1 MRKAIWLGVLIVW
14 FSVALPAATG
24 QNLGQVEGTVE
35 DPTGIPVAQAEVKLT
50 SQTTGTAPAFAGA
63 VGQVPTSRSQPQYVQ
78 TNIKAVTDEAGHFA
92 FTGVAPGEYVLS
104 VRVQGFEKAELQL
117 KVGSSPTPAQRV
129 RLKVATVTDEITV
142 SAQSSDPLS
151 SDQNTTA
158 VQVDHELLRSL
169 PSKDANPL
177 AVASLFVDPSANG
190 AEGTKIVVDGVEG
203 NELDVPASSV
213 KSVSVNKN
221 PYSAE
226 FGRPGKGRIEVVT
239 RGGSQRRFHSR
250 LTFTFRDASLDARN
264 AFAKVRPPMQRELSE
279 GQIDGPLAGGK
290 ATFFLGGEFLKD
302 NQSAF
307 IRAQTPSGL
316 LAENFGTSERAPRL
330 LGRIDVRL
338 TPLQI
343 LSVRYNWSRDSL
355 GNQGVGAFDLPERAW
370 NSTNETHEG
379 RISETAIPSANFSN
393 EVRFDFRSRAK
404 EAQSL
409 SDAPAILVLGAFHS
423 GGGQI
428 SLRNAE
434 NAVDFQDLVSYIHG
448 KHTFRFGA
456 IVKSRLIDFS
466 DSSNFGGT
474 FTFSDLASLASRQ
487 PFKLTVNR
495 GDPRASFT
503 QHEFAYFF
511 QDEMRFWPR
520 FGLLL
525 GLRHELQSNLH
536 YYKNLAPRVALA
548 YTTANGQTVLRA
560 GAGIFY
566 QRQPVTLE
574 EQSLLLDG
582 SHLRQIV
589 ISNPSFPLVGDPSA
603 LANLPPPSVVRIDP
617 NIRAAYAIQ
626 TSLGVERKLGR
637 QSYLSAEYT
646 MLRGLELYRMR
657 DVNAPLPAT
666 GLRPD
671 PNFLNMDQ
679 FETSGSSHSHSF
691 NLGVRTSLR
700 GRLQLVS
707 QYTLSHAIDD
717 TSGLTSLPADNFDLR
732 GERGRADFDQRHR
745 FNLAGV
751 LKLPHGF
758 GFGLVASVS
767 SGIPYNIT
775 TGFDNNHDT
784 VANDRPSLGN
794 PNAPFTSFGIDGSF
808 IGKTPGVLYDGAKAL
823 FAGSFLTVNANDVH
837 WLILP
842 GTGNI
847 GRNIGN
853 GPGFVSLDL
862 RSSKK
867 FKLWNNREKE
877 NRSPELE
884 FRIDAFN
891 ILNHV
896 NRKNFVGPLSS
907 PFFGR
912 ANAAHSARELQAS
925 AKFIF

>member
-1 MRKAIWLGVLIVW
+1 MKKAIWVLFLIAW
-14 FSVALPAATG
+14 SSAFLPGLMA
-24 QNLGQVEGTVE
+24 QQPGQVQGTVE
-35 DPTGIPVAQAEVKLT
+35 DPHRAPVAQASVKLIA
-50 SQTTGTAPAFAGA
+50 QPTGTALK
-63 VGQVPTSRSQPQYVQ
+63 T
-78 TNIKAVTDEAGHFA
+78 VTDEAGHFV
-92 FTGVAPGEYVLS
+92 FTEVAAGEYLLQVKM
-104 VRVQGFEKAELQL
+104 QGFEKAELQL
-117 KVGSSPTPAQRV
+117 KVGSSPTPAQRL
-129 RLKVATVTDEITV
+129 RLKVATVTEEITV
-142 SAQSSDPLS
+142 SARSADPTAP
-151 SDQNTTA
+151 DQNTTA
-158 VQVDHELLRSL
+158 VDLDHDLLRSL
-169 PSKDANPL
+169 PAKNDNPL
-177 AVASLFVDPSANG
+177 AVASLFVDPAANG

-203 NELDVPASSV
+203 DQLDVPLSSV
-213 KSVSVNKN
+213 KSISVNKN
-221 PYSAE
+221 PYSTE

-239 RGGSQRRFHSR
+239 RGGSIRRFHRRFS
-250 LTFTFRDASLDARN
+250 FTFRDASMDARN
-264 AFAKVRPPMQRELSE
+264 AFANVRPRRGRELFEESM
-279 GQIDGPLAGGK
+279 DGPLVRDK
-290 ATFFLGGEFLKD
+290 VTFFVGGEYLKD
-302 NQSAF
+302 NDSAF
-307 IRAQTPSGL
+307 VSAETPSGPL
-316 LAENFGTSERAPRL
+316 VESLGIPRRTPRL
-330 LGRIDVRL
+330 FGRVDFRL

-343 LSVRYNWSRDSL
+343 LSVRYNWSQDSL
-355 GNQGVGAFDLPERAW
+355 PNQGVGAFDLPERAW
-370 NSTNETHEG
+370 NQTKETHEV

-404 EAQSL
+404 EIRSL

-511 QDEMRFWPR
+511 QDEIRFWPR

-525 GLRHELQSNLH
+525 GLRHELQSNLDDH
-536 YYKNLAPRVALA
+536 HNLAPRVALA
-548 YTTANGQTVLRA
+548 YTTADGRTVLRA

-574 EQSLLLDG
+574 EQSLLLGG

-589 ISNPSFPLVGDPSA
+589 ISNPSYPLVGDPSA
-603 LANLPPPSVVRIDP
+603 LANLPPPSVVRMDP

-657 DVNAPLPAT
+657 DINAPLPAT

-671 PNFLNMDQ
+671 PNFLNIDQ

-691 NLGVRTSLR
+691 NLGFRTSLR
-700 GRLQLVS
+700 ARLQIVS

-732 GERGRADFDQRHR
+732 SERGRADFDQRHR

-758 GFGLVASVS
+758 AFGLITSVH

-808 IGKTPGVLYDGAKAL
+808 IGKTPGVLYDGARAL
-823 FAGSFLTVNANDVH
+823 FAGSFFTVNANAVH

-842 GTGNI
+842 AVGKI
-847 GRNIGN
+847 GRTIRD
-853 GPGFVSLDL
+853 GPGFVNLDL
-862 RSSKK
+862 RSSKRFNSGTTWK
-867 FKLWNNREKE
+867 KGIGH
-877 NRSPELE
+877 RSW
-884 FRIDAFN
+884 
-891 ILNHV
+891 
-896 NRKNFVGPLSS
+896 SS
-907 PFFGR
+907 GWMPSTF
-912 ANAAHSARELQAS
+912 STM
-925 AKFIF
+925 

>member
-1 MRKAIWLGVLIVW
+1 MKKAIWVLFLIAW
-14 FSVALPAATG
+14 SSAFLPALMA
-24 QNLGQVEGTVE
+24 QQPGQVQGTVE
-35 DPTGIPVAQAEVKLT
+35 DPHRAPVAQAAVKLIA
-50 SQTTGTAPAFAGA
+50 QPTGTALK
-63 VGQVPTSRSQPQYVQ
+63 T
-78 TNIKAVTDEAGHFA
+78 VTDEAGHFV
-92 FTGVAPGEYVLS
+92 FTEVAAGEYLLQAKM
-104 VRVQGFEKAELQL
+104 QGFEKAELQL
-117 KVGSSPTPAQRV
+117 KVSSSPTPAQRV
-129 RLKVATVTDEITV
+129 RLKVATVTEEITV
-142 SAQSSDPLS
+142 SARSADPTAP
-151 SDQNTTA
+151 DQNTTA
-158 VQVDHELLRSL
+158 VDLDHDLLRSL
-169 PSKDANPL
+169 PAKNDNPL
-177 AVASLFVDPSANG
+177 AVASLFVDPAANG

-203 NELDVPASSV
+203 DQLDVPLSSI
-213 KSVSVNKN
+213 KSIAVNKN
-221 PYSAE
+221 PYSTE

-239 RGGSQRRFHSR
+239 RGGSIRRFHRRFS
-250 LTFTFRDASLDARN
+250 FTFRDASMDARN
-264 AFAKVRPPMQRELSE
+264 AFANVRPPRRRESFE
-279 GQIDGPLAGGK
+279 GSIDGPLVRDK
-290 ATFFLGGEFLKD
+290 VTFFLGGEFLKD
-302 NQSAF
+302 NDSAF
-307 IRAQTPSGL
+307 VSAETPSGPL
-316 LAENFGTSERAPRL
+316 VESLGIPRRTPRL
-330 LGRIDVRL
+330 FGRMDFRI

-343 LSVRYNWSRDSL
+343 LSVRYNWSQDSL
-355 GNQGVGAFDLPERAW
+355 PNQGVGAFDLPERAW
-370 NSTNETHEG
+370 NQTKETHEV

-404 EAQSL
+404 EIRSL

-474 FTFSDLASLASRQ
+474 FTFSDLANLASRQ

-525 GLRHELQSNLH
+525 GLRHELQSNLDDH
-536 YYKNLAPRVALA
+536 HNLAPRVALA
-548 YTTANGQTVLRA
+548 YTTADGQTVLRV

-566 QRQPVTLE
+566 QRQPVTVE

-589 ISNPSFPLVGDPSA
+589 ISNPSYPLVGDPSA

-617 NIRAAYAIQ
+617 NIRGAYAIQ

-717 TSGLTSLPADNFDLR
+717 TSGLSSLPADNFDLR
-732 GERGRADFDQRHR
+732 SERGRADFDQRHR

-758 GFGLVASVS
+758 GFGLITSVG

>member
-1 MRKAIWLGVLIVW
+1 MKKAIWVLFLIAW
-14 FSVALPAATG
+14 SSAFLPALMA
-24 QNLGQVEGTVE
+24 QQPGQVQGTVE
-35 DPTGIPVAQAEVKLT
+35 DPHRAPVAQASVKLIP
-50 SQTTGTAPAFAGA
+50 QPTGTALK
-63 VGQVPTSRSQPQYVQ
+63 T
-78 TNIKAVTDEAGHFA
+78 VTDEAGHFV
-92 FTGVAPGEYVLS
+92 FTEVAAGEYLMQVKM
-104 VRVQGFEKAELQL
+104 QGFEKAELQL

-129 RLKVATVTDEITV
+129 RLKVATVTEEITV
-142 SAQSSDPLS
+142 SARSADPTAP
-151 SDQNTTA
+151 DQNTTA
-158 VQVDHELLRSL
+158 VDLDHDLLRSL
-169 PSKDANPL
+169 PAKNDNPL
-177 AVASLFVDPSANG
+177 AVASLFVDPAANG

-203 NELDVPASSV
+203 DQLDVPLSSI
-213 KSVSVNKN
+213 KSITVNKN
-221 PYSAE
+221 PYSTE

-239 RGGSQRRFHSR
+239 RGGSIRRFHRRFS
-250 LTFTFRDASLDARN
+250 FTFRDASMDARN
-264 AFAKVRPPMQRELSE
+264 AFANVRPPRRRELFE
-279 GQIDGPLAGGK
+279 GSIDGPLVRDK
-290 ATFFLGGEFLKD
+290 VTFFVGGEYLKD
-302 NQSAF
+302 NDSAF
-307 IRAQTPSGL
+307 VSAETPSGL
-316 LAENFGTSERAPRL
+316 LAESLGIPRRTPRL
-330 LGRIDVRL
+330 FGRVDFRL

-355 GNQGVGAFDLPERAW
+355 PNQGVGAFDLPERAW
-370 NSTNETHEG
+370 NQTKETHEV

-404 EAQSL
+404 EIRSL
-409 SDAPAILVLGAFHS
+409 SDAPAILVLGAFNS
-423 GGGQI
+423 GGGQT
-428 SLRNAE
+428 SLHEAE

-466 DSSNFGGT
+466 DRSNFGGT
-474 FTFSDLASLASRQ
+474 FTFSDLPSLASRQ
-487 PFKLTVNR
+487 PFQFTVKQ
-495 GDPRASFT
+495 GDPRVSFN

-525 GLRHELQSNLH
+525 GLRHELQSNLDDH
-536 YYKNLAPRVALA
+536 HNLAPRVALA
-548 YTTANGQTVLRA
+548 YTTADGQTVLRV

-566 QRQPVTLE
+566 QRQPVTVE
-574 EQSLLLDG
+574 HQSLLLGG

-603 LANLPPPSVVRIDP
+603 LANLPPPSVVRMDP

-657 DVNAPLPAT
+657 DINAPLPAT

-671 PNFLNMDQ
+671 PNFLNIDQ

-691 NLGVRTSLR
+691 NLGFRTSLR
-700 GRLQLVS
+700 GRLQIVS

-758 GFGLVASVS
+758 AFGLITSVH
-767 SGIPYNIT
+767 SGILYNIT

-808 IGKTPGVLYDGAKAL
+808 IGQIPGVLYNGATAL
-823 FAGSFLTVNANDVH
+823 FGTTPPPVVHANDVH

-842 GTGNI
+842 GAGNI

-853 GPGFVSLDL
+853 GPSFVNVDL
-862 RSSKK
+862 RFSKK
-867 FKLWNNREKE
+867 FMLRKSKSKTETSRDV
-877 NRSPELE
+877 E
-884 FRIDAFN
+884 FRLDGFN
-891 ILNHV
+891 VFNHV
-896 NRKNFVGPLSS
+896 NARNFVGTLSS
-907 PFFGR
+907 PLFGL
-912 ANAAHSARELQAS
+912 ANSAFPARELQTS
-925 AKFIF
+925 VRFSF

>member
-1 MRKAIWLGVLIVW
+1 MKKAIWVLFLIAW
-14 FSVALPAATG
+14 SSAFLPALMA
-24 QNLGQVEGTVE
+24 QEPGQVQGTVE
-35 DPTGIPVAQAEVKLT
+35 DPHRAPVAQASVKLIA
-50 SQTTGTAPAFAGA
+50 QPTGT
-63 VGQVPTSRSQPQYVQ
+63 VLKT
-78 TNIKAVTDEAGHFA
+78 VTDEAGHFV
-92 FTGVAPGEYVLS
+92 FTEVAAGEYLLQVKM
-104 VRVQGFEKAELQL
+104 QGFEKAELQL

-129 RLKVATVTDEITV
+129 RLKVATVTEEITV
-142 SAQSSDPLS
+142 SARSADPTAP
-151 SDQNTTA
+151 DQNTTA
-158 VQVDHELLRSL
+158 VDLDHDLLRSL
-169 PSKDANPL
+169 PAKNDNPL
-177 AVASLFVDPSANG
+177 AVASLFVDPAANG

-203 NELDVPASSV
+203 DQLDVPLSSI
-213 KSVSVNKN
+213 KSITVNKN
-221 PYSAE
+221 PYSTE

-239 RGGSQRRFHSR
+239 RGGSIRRFHRRFS
-250 LTFTFRDASLDARN
+250 FTFRDASMDARN
-264 AFAKVRPPMQRELSE
+264 AFANVRPPRRRELFE
-279 GQIDGPLAGGK
+279 GSIDGPLVRDK
-290 ATFFLGGEFLKD
+290 VTFFLGGEYLKD
-302 NQSAF
+302 NDSAF
-307 IRAQTPSGL
+307 VSAETPSGPL
-316 LAENFGTSERAPRL
+316 VESLGIPRRTPRL
-330 LGRIDVRL
+330 FGRMDFRL

-343 LSVRYNWSRDSL
+343 LSVRYNWSQDSL
-355 GNQGVGAFDLPERAW
+355 PNQGVGAFDLPERAW
-370 NSTNETHEG
+370 NQTKETHEV

-404 EAQSL
+404 EIRSL

-525 GLRHELQSNLH
+525 GLRHELQSNLDDH
-536 YYKNLAPRVALA
+536 HNLAPRVALA
-548 YTTANGQTVLRA
+548 YTTADGQTVLRV

-589 ISNPSFPLVGDPSA
+589 ISNPSYPLAGDPSA

-617 NIRAAYAIQ
+617 NIRGAYAIQ

-671 PNFLNMDQ
+671 PNFLNIDQ

-691 NLGVRTSLR
+691 ALGFRTAVR
-700 GRLQLVS
+700 GRLQIVS

-717 TSGLTSLPADNFDLR
+717 TSGLSSLPADNFDLR
-732 GERGRADFDQRHR
+732 SERGRADFDQRHR

-794 PNAPFTSFGIDGSF
+794 PNAPFTSFAIDGSF

-823 FAGSFLTVNANDVH
+823 FAGSFLTVNVNDAH

-842 GTGNI
+842 GAGNI

-853 GPGFVSLDL
+853 GPGFVNLDL

-867 FKLWNNREKE
+867 FKLWSNREKE

-891 ILNHV
+891 ILNYV

-912 ANAAHSARELQAS
+912 ANSAYPARQLQAS
-925 AKFIF
+925 AKFLF

>member
-1 MRKAIWLGVLIVW
+1 MKKAIWVLFLIAW
-14 FSVALPAATG
+14 SSAFLPALMA
-24 QNLGQVEGTVE
+24 QQPGQVQGTVE
-35 DPTGIPVAQAEVKLT
+35 EPHRAPVAQASVKLIP
-50 SQTTGTAPAFAGA
+50 QPTGTALK
-63 VGQVPTSRSQPQYVQ
+63 T
-78 TNIKAVTDEAGHFA
+78 VTDEAGHFV
-92 FTGVAPGEYVLS
+92 FTEVAAGEYLMQVKM
-104 VRVQGFEKAELQL
+104 QGFEKAELQL

-129 RLKVATVTDEITV
+129 RLKVATVTEESTV
-142 SAQSSDPLS
+142 AARSAGPSAP
-151 SDQNTTA
+151 DQNTTA
-158 VQVDHELLRSL
+158 VELDHDLLRRL
-169 PSKDANPL
+169 PAKNDIPL
-177 AVASLFVDPSANG
+177 AVASLFVDPAASG

-203 NELDVPASSV
+203 DQLDVPLSSI
-213 KSVSVNKN
+213 KSIIVNKN
-221 PYSAE
+221 PYSTE

-239 RGGSQRRFHSR
+239 RGGSIRRFHRRFS
-250 LTFTFRDASLDARN
+250 FTFRDASMDARN
-264 AFAKVRPPMQRELSE
+264 AFANVRPPRRRELFE
-279 GQIDGPLAGGK
+279 GSIDGPLVRDK
-290 ATFFLGGEFLKD
+290 VTFFLGGEFLKD
-302 NQSAF
+302 NDSAF
-307 IRAQTPSGL
+307 VTAETPSGL
-316 LAENFGTSERAPRL
+316 LAESLGIPRRTLRRFGR
-330 LGRIDVRL
+330 VHFRL

-355 GNQGVGAFDLPERAW
+355 PNQGVGAFDLPERAW
-370 NSTNETHEG
+370 NQTKETHEV

-404 EAQSL
+404 EIRSL

-466 DSSNFGGT
+466 DISNFGGT
-474 FTFSDLASLASRQ
+474 FTFSDLPSLASRQ
-487 PFKLTVNR
+487 PFQFTVNR
-495 GDPRASFT
+495 GDPRVSFN

-525 GLRHELQSNLH
+525 GLRHELQSNLDDH
-536 YYKNLAPRVALA
+536 HNLAPRVALA
-548 YTTANGQTVLRA
+548 YTTADGQTVLRV

-566 QRQPVTLE
+566 QRQPVTVE
-574 EQSLLLDG
+574 HQSLLLGG

-603 LANLPPPSVVRIDP
+603 LANLPPPSVVRMDP

-657 DVNAPLPAT
+657 DINAPLPAT

-671 PNFLNMDQ
+671 PNFLNIDQ

-691 NLGVRTSLR
+691 NLGFRTSLR
-700 GRLQLVS
+700 GRLQIVS

-758 GFGLVASVS
+758 AFGLITSVH

-808 IGKTPGVLYDGAKAL
+808 IGQIPGVLYNGATAL
-823 FAGSFLTVNANDVH
+823 FGTTPPPVVHANDVH

-842 GTGNI
+842 GAGNI

-853 GPGFVSLDL
+853 GPSFVNVDL
-862 RSSKK
+862 RFSKK
-867 FKLWNNREKE
+867 FMLRKSKSKTETSRDV
-877 NRSPELE
+877 E
-884 FRIDAFN
+884 FRLDGFN
-891 ILNHV
+891 VFNHV
-896 NRKNFVGPLSS
+896 NARNFVGTLSS
-907 PFFGR
+907 PFFGL
-912 ANAAHSARELQAS
+912 ANSAFPARELQTS
-925 AKFIF
+925 VRFSF

>member
-92 FTGVAPGEYVLS
+92 FTGVAPGDYVLS
-104 VRVQGFEKAELQL
+104 AKVEGFEKAQLQL
-117 KVGSSPTPAQRV
+117 KVGTSPTPAQRV
-129 RLKVATVTDEITV
+129 RLKVATVTEEITV

-151 SDQNTTA
+151 SEQNSTA

-169 PSKDANPL
+169 PAKDANPL

-370 NSTNETHEG
+370 NSANETHEV
-379 RISETAIPSANFSN
+379 RISETVIRSANFSN
-393 EVRFDFRSRAK
+393 EVRFDFRSRRK

-409 SDAPAILVLGAFHS
+409 TDAPAILVPGAFHS
-423 GGGQI
+423 GGAQI
-428 SLRNAE
+428 SRSDRE
-434 NAVDFQDLVSYIHG
+434 NIMDVQELVSYVHG
-448 KHTFRFGA
+448 RHTLRLGGVA
-456 IVKSRLIDFS
+456 KSRFIDFTDRS
-466 DSSNFGGT
+466 DFGGT
-474 FTFSDLASLASRQ
+474 FTFSDLAAFTSKQPR
-487 PFKLTVNR
+487 PFKFTVNQ
-495 GDPRASFT
+495 GDPRLSFT

-511 QDEMRFWPR
+511 QDEIRLRPR
-520 FGLLL
+520 FSLLL

-536 YYKNLAPRVALA
+536 YHKNLAPRVALA

-566 QRQPVTLE
+566 QRQPVTVE

-617 NIRAAYAIQ
+617 NIRGAYAIQ

-691 NLGVRTSLR
+691 NLGFRTSLR
-700 GRLQLVS
+700 GRLQIVS

-717 TSGLTSLPADNFDLR
+717 TSGLTSL
-732 GERGRADFDQRHR
+732 
-745 FNLAGV
+745 
-751 LKLPHGF
+751 
-758 GFGLVASVS
+758 
-767 SGIPYNIT
+767 
-775 TGFDNNHDT
+775 
-784 VANDRPSLGN
+784 
-794 PNAPFTSFGIDGSF
+794 
-808 IGKTPGVLYDGAKAL
+808 
-823 FAGSFLTVNANDVH
+823 
-837 WLILP
+837 
-842 GTGNI
+842 
-847 GRNIGN
+847 
-853 GPGFVSLDL
+853 
-862 RSSKK
+862 
-867 FKLWNNREKE
+867 
-877 NRSPELE
+877 
-884 FRIDAFN
+884 
-891 ILNHV
+891 
-896 NRKNFVGPLSS
+896 
-907 PFFGR
+907 
-912 ANAAHSARELQAS
+912 
-925 AKFIF
+925 

>member
-1 MRKAIWLGVLIVW
+1 MKKAIWVLFLIAW
-14 FSVALPAATG
+14 SSAFLPALMA
-24 QNLGQVEGTVE
+24 QEPGQVQGTVE
-35 DPTGIPVAQAEVKLT
+35 DPHRAPVAQASVKLIA
-50 SQTTGTAPAFAGA
+50 QPTGTALK
-63 VGQVPTSRSQPQYVQ
+63 T
-78 TNIKAVTDEAGHFA
+78 VTDEAGHFV
-92 FTGVAPGEYVLS
+92 FTEVAPGEYLLQVKM
-104 VRVQGFEKAELQL
+104 QGFEKAELQL

-129 RLKVATVTDEITV
+129 RLKVATVTEEITV
-142 SAQSSDPLS
+142 SARSADPTAP
-151 SDQNTTA
+151 DQNTTA
-158 VQVDHELLRSL
+158 VDLDHDLLRSL
-169 PSKDANPL
+169 PAKNDNPL
-177 AVASLFVDPSANG
+177 AVASLFVDPAANG

-203 NELDVPASSV
+203 DQLDVPLSSI
-213 KSVSVNKN
+213 KSITVNKN
-221 PYSAE
+221 PYSTE

-239 RGGSQRRFHSR
+239 RGGSIRRFHRRFS
-250 LTFTFRDASLDARN
+250 FTFRDASMDARN
-264 AFAKVRPPMQRELSE
+264 AFANVRPPRRRELFE
-279 GQIDGPLAGGK
+279 GSIDGPLVRDK
-290 ATFFLGGEFLKD
+290 VTFFVGGEYLKD
-302 NQSAF
+302 NDSAF
-307 IRAQTPSGL
+307 VSAETPSGL
-316 LAENFGTSERAPRL
+316 LVENLGIPRRTPRL
-330 LGRIDVRL
+330 FGRIDFRL

-355 GNQGVGAFDLPERAW
+355 PNQGVGAFDLPERAW
-370 NSTNETHEG
+370 NQTKETHEV

-393 EVRFDFRSRAK
+393 EVRFDFRSRTK
-404 EAQSL
+404 EIRSV

-423 GGGQI
+423 GGGQT
-428 SLRNAE
+428 SLQDSE

-474 FTFSDLASLASRQ
+474 FTFSDLANLASRQ

-495 GDPRASFT
+495 GDPRVSFN

-525 GLRHELQSNLH
+525 GLRHELQSNLDDH
-536 YYKNLAPRVALA
+536 HNLAPRVALA
-548 YTTANGQTVLRA
+548 YTTADGQTVLRV

-566 QRQPVTLE
+566 QRQPVTVE
-574 EQSLLLDG
+574 HQSLLLGG

-603 LANLPPPSVVRIDP
+603 LANLPPPSVVRMDP

-657 DVNAPLPAT
+657 DINAPLPAT

-671 PNFLNMDQ
+671 PNFLNIDQ
-679 FETSGSSHSHSF
+679 FETSGSSHSHSL
-691 NLGVRTSLR
+691 NLGFRTSVR
-700 GRLQLVS
+700 GKVQLVS

-717 TSGLTSLPADNFDLR
+717 TSGLSSLPADNFDLR
-732 GERGRADFDQRHR
+732 SERGRADFDQRHR

-758 GFGLVASVS
+758 GFGLIASVG

-794 PNAPFTSFGIDGSF
+794 PNAPFTSFGIDGRF
-808 IGKTPGVLYDGAKAL
+808 IGQTPGVLYDGAKAL

-842 GTGNI
+842 GAGNI

-853 GPGFVSLDL
+853 GPGFVNLDL
-862 RSSKK
+862 RSAKR

-884 FRIDAFN
+884 FRLDAFN

-925 AKFIF
+925 AKFTF

>member
-1 MRKAIWLGVLIVW
+1 MKKVIWVLFLIAW
-14 FSVALPAATG
+14 SSAFLPGLMA
-24 QNLGQVEGTVE
+24 QQPGQVQGTVE
-35 DPTGIPVAQAEVKLT
+35 DPHRAPVAQASVKLIA
-50 SQTTGTAPAFAGA
+50 QPTGTALK
-63 VGQVPTSRSQPQYVQ
+63 T
-78 TNIKAVTDEAGHFA
+78 VTDEAGHFV
-92 FTGVAPGEYVLS
+92 FTEVAPGEYLLQVKM
-104 VRVQGFEKAELQL
+104 QGFEKAELQL

-129 RLKVATVTDEITV
+129 RLKVATVTEEITV
-142 SAQSSDPLS
+142 SARSADPTAP
-151 SDQNTTA
+151 DQNTTA
-158 VQVDHELLRSL
+158 VDLDHDLLRSL
-169 PSKDANPL
+169 PAKNDNPL
-177 AVASLFVDPSANG
+177 AVASLFVDPAANG

-203 NELDVPASSV
+203 DQLDVPLSSI
-213 KSVSVNKN
+213 KSITVNKN
-221 PYSAE
+221 PYSTE

-239 RGGSQRRFHSR
+239 RGGSIRRFHR
-250 LTFTFRDASLDARN
+250 RFGFTFRDASMDARN
-264 AFAKVRPPMQRELSE
+264 AFANVRPPRRRELFE
-279 GQIDGPLAGGK
+279 GSIDGPLVRDK
-290 ATFFLGGEFLKD
+290 VTFFLGGEFLKD
-302 NQSAF
+302 NDSAF
-307 IRAQTPSGL
+307 VSAETPSGL
-316 LAENFGTSERAPRL
+316 LVESLGIPRRTPRL
-330 LGRIDVRL
+330 FGRMDFRL

-343 LSVRYNWSRDSL
+343 LSVRYNWSQDSL
-355 GNQGVGAFDLPERAW
+355 PNQGVGAFDLPERAW
-370 NSTNETHEG
+370 NQTKETHEV

-404 EAQSL
+404 EIGSV

-428 SLRNAE
+428 SRRNAE

-525 GLRHELQSNLH
+525 GLRHELQSNLDDH
-536 YYKNLAPRVALA
+536 HNLAPRVALA
-548 YTTANGQTVLRA
+548 YTTADGQTVLRV

-566 QRQPVTLE
+566 QRQPVTVE
-574 EQSLLLDG
+574 HQSLLLGG

-589 ISNPSFPLVGDPSA
+589 ISNPSYPLAGDPSA

-617 NIRAAYAIQ
+617 NIRGAYAIQ

-671 PNFLNMDQ
+671 PNFLNIDQ

-691 NLGVRTSLR
+691 TLGFRTAVRA
-700 GRLQLVS
+700 RLQIVS

-717 TSGLTSLPADNFDLR
+717 TSGLSSLPADNFDLR
-732 GERGRADFDQRHR
+732 SERGRADFDQRHR

-808 IGKTPGVLYDGAKAL
+808 IGQTPGVLYNGATAL
-823 FAGSFLTVNANDVH
+823 FGTIPPPVVHANDVH

-842 GTGNI
+842 GAGNI

-853 GPGFVSLDL
+853 GPSFVNVDL
-862 RSSKK
+862 RFSKK
-867 FKLWNNREKE
+867 FMLRKSKSKTETSRDV
-877 NRSPELE
+877 E
-884 FRIDAFN
+884 FRLDGFN

-896 NRKNFVGPLSS
+896 NARNFVGTLSS
-907 PFFGR
+907 PLFGL
-912 ANAAHSARELQAS
+912 ANSAFPARELQTS
-925 AKFIF
+925 VRFSF

>member
-1 MRKAIWLGVLIVW
+1 MKKAIWVLFLIAW
-14 FSVALPAATG
+14 SSAFLPALMA
-24 QNLGQVEGTVE
+24 QEPGQVQGTVE
-35 DPTGIPVAQAEVKLT
+35 DPHRAPVAQASVKLIA
-50 SQTTGTAPAFAGA
+50 QPTGTALK
-63 VGQVPTSRSQPQYVQ
+63 T
-78 TNIKAVTDEAGHFA
+78 VTDEAGHFV
-92 FTGVAPGEYVLS
+92 FTEVAAGEYLLQAKM
-104 VRVQGFEKAELQL
+104 QGFEKAELQL

-129 RLKVATVTDEITV
+129 RLKVATVTEEITV
-142 SAQSSDPLS
+142 SARSADPTAP
-151 SDQNTTA
+151 DQNTTA
-158 VQVDHELLRSL
+158 VDLDHDLVRSL
-169 PSKDANPL
+169 PAKNDNPL
-177 AVASLFVDPSANG
+177 AVASLFVDPAANG

-203 NELDVPASSV
+203 DQLDVPLSSI
-213 KSVSVNKN
+213 KSIAVNKN
-221 PYSAE
+221 PYSTE

-239 RGGSQRRFHSR
+239 RGGSIRRFHRRFS
-250 LTFTFRDASLDARN
+250 FTFRDASMDARN
-264 AFAKVRPPMQRELSE
+264 AFANVRPPRRRESFE
-279 GQIDGPLAGGK
+279 GAIDGPLVRDK
-290 ATFFLGGEFLKD
+290 VTFFVGGEYLKD
-302 NQSAF
+302 NDSAF
-307 IRAQTPSGL
+307 VSAETPSGL
-316 LAENFGTSERAPRL
+316 LVENLGIPRRTPRL
-330 LGRIDVRL
+330 FGRVDFRL

-355 GNQGVGAFDLPERAW
+355 PNQGVGAFDLPARAW
-370 NSTNETHEG
+370 NQTKETHEV

-404 EAQSL
+404 EIRSL

-428 SLRNAE
+428 SRRNAE
-434 NAVDFQDLVSYIHG
+434 NAVDSQDLVSYIHG

-525 GLRHELQSNLH
+525 GLRHELQSNLDDH
-536 YYKNLAPRVALA
+536 HNLAPRVALA
-548 YTTANGQTVLRA
+548 YTTADGQTVLRV

-566 QRQPVTLE
+566 QRQPVTVE
-574 EQSLLLDG
+574 HQSLLLGG

-617 NIRAAYAIQ
+617 RIRAAYAIQ
-626 TSLGVERKLGR
+626 ASLGVEQKLGR

-679 FETSGSSHSHSF
+679 FETSGSSHSHSL
-691 NLGVRTSLR
+691 NLGFRTSLR
-700 GRLQLVS
+700 GRLQIVS

-717 TSGLTSLPADNFDLR
+717 TSGLSSLPADNFDLR
-732 GERGRADFDQRHR
+732 SERGRADFDQRHR
-745 FNLAGV
+745 FNLASV

-758 GFGLVASVS
+758 GFGLITSVS

-808 IGKTPGVLYDGAKAL
+808 IGQTPGVLYNGATAL
-823 FAGSFLTVNANDVH
+823 FGTIPPPVVHANDVH

-842 GTGNI
+842 GAGNI

-853 GPGFVSLDL
+853 GHSFVNVEVSF
-862 RSSKK
+862 SKK
-867 FKLWNNREKE
+867 FMLR
-877 NRSPELE
+877 RSKSKTEASRDVE
-884 FRIDAFN
+884 FRLDGFN
-891 ILNHV
+891 IFNHV
-896 NRKNFVGPLSS
+896 NARNFVGTLSS
-907 PFFGR
+907 PFFGL
-912 ANAAHSARELQAS
+912 ANSAFPARELQTS
-925 AKFIF
+925 VRFSF

>member
-1 MRKAIWLGVLIVW
+1 MKKAIWVLFLIAW
-14 FSVALPAATG
+14 SSAFLPALMA
-24 QNLGQVEGTVE
+24 QEPGQVQGTVE
-35 DPTGIPVAQAEVKLT
+35 DPHRAPVAQASVNR
-50 SQTTGTAPAFAGA
+50 SGQPTGTALK
-63 VGQVPTSRSQPQYVQ
+63 T
-78 TNIKAVTDEAGHFA
+78 VTDEAGHFV
-92 FTGVAPGEYVLS
+92 FTEVAPGEYLLQVKM
-104 VRVQGFEKAELQL
+104 QGFEKAELQL

-129 RLKVATVTDEITV
+129 RLKVATVTEEITV
-142 SAQSSDPLS
+142 SARSADPTAP
-151 SDQNTTA
+151 DQNTTA
-158 VQVDHELLRSL
+158 VDLDHDLLRSL
-169 PSKDANPL
+169 PAKNDNPL
-177 AVASLFVDPSANG
+177 AVAALFVDPAANG

-203 NELDVPASSV
+203 DQLDVPLSSI
-213 KSVSVNKN
+213 KSIIVNKN
-221 PYSAE
+221 PYSTE

-239 RGGSQRRFHSR
+239 RGGSIRRFHRRFS
-250 LTFTFRDASLDARN
+250 FTFRYASMDARN
-264 AFAKVRPPMQRELSE
+264 AFANVRPPRRRELFE
-279 GQIDGPLAGGK
+279 GSIDGPLVRDK
-290 ATFFLGGEFLKD
+290 VTFFLGGEYLKD
-302 NQSAF
+302 NDTAF
-307 IRAQTPSGL
+307 TNAITPSGPL
-316 LAENFGTSERAPRL
+316 VESLGIPRRTPRL
-330 LGRIDVRL
+330 FGRMDFRL

-343 LSVRYNWSRDSL
+343 LSVRYNWSQDSL
-355 GNQGVGAFDLPERAW
+355 PNQGVGAFDLPERAW
-370 NSTNETHEG
+370 NQTKETHEV

-393 EVRFDFRSRAK
+393 EVRFDFRSPAK
-404 EAQSL
+404 EIRSV
-409 SDAPAILVLGAFHS
+409 SDAPAILVLGAFNS
-423 GGGQI
+423 GGGQT
-428 SLRNAE
+428 SLQDAE

-456 IVKSRLIDFS
+456 IVKSRLINLS
-466 DSSNFGGT
+466 DRSNFGGT
-474 FTFSDLASLASRQ
+474 FTFSDLAAFTSKQPQ
-487 PFKLTVNR
+487 PFQFTAKQ
-495 GDPRASFT
+495 GDPRVSFN

-520 FGLLL
+520 FSLLL
-525 GLRHELQSNLH
+525 GLRHELQSNLDDH
-536 YYKNLAPRVALA
+536 HNLAPRVALA
-548 YTTANGQTVLRA
+548 YTTADGQTVLRV

-566 QRQPVTLE
+566 QRQPVTVE
-574 EQSLLLDG
+574 HQALLLGG

-589 ISNPSFPLVGDPSA
+589 ISDPSFPLVRDPSA
-603 LANLPPPSVVRIDP
+603 LANLPPPSVVRMDP

-657 DVNAPLPAT
+657 DINAPLPAT

-671 PNFLNMDQ
+671 PNFLNIDQ

-691 NLGVRTSLR
+691 NLGFRTSLR
-700 GRLQLVS
+700 GRLQIVS

-758 GFGLVASVS
+758 AFGLITSVH

-808 IGKTPGVLYDGAKAL
+808 IGQIPGVLYNGATAL
-823 FAGSFLTVNANDVH
+823 SAGSFLTVNANDVH

-842 GTGNI
+842 GAGNI

-853 GPGFVSLDL
+853 GPGFANVDL
-862 RSSKK
+862 RVSKK
-867 FKLWNNREKE
+867 FNLGNIKKKDE
-877 NRSPELE
+877 RSPDLE
-884 FRIDAFN
+884 FRLDSFN
-891 ILNHV
+891 VFNHV
-896 NRKNFVGPLSS
+896 NARSFIGTLSS

-912 ANAAHSARELQAS
+912 ANSAYPARELQAS
-925 AKFIF
+925 VRFSF

>member
-1 MRKAIWLGVLIVW
+1 MKKAIWVLFLIAW
-14 FSVALPAATG
+14 SSAFLPALMA
-24 QNLGQVEGTVE
+24 QEPGQVQGTVE
-35 DPTGIPVAQAEVKLT
+35 DPHRAPVAQASVKLIA
-50 SQTTGTAPAFAGA
+50 QPTGTALK
-63 VGQVPTSRSQPQYVQ
+63 T
-78 TNIKAVTDEAGHFA
+78 VTDEAGHFV
-92 FTGVAPGEYVLS
+92 FTEVAPGEYLLQVKM
-104 VRVQGFEKAELQL
+104 QGFEKAELQL

-129 RLKVATVTDEITV
+129 RLKVATVTEEITV
-142 SAQSSDPLS
+142 SARSADPTAP
-151 SDQNTTA
+151 DQNTTA
-158 VQVDHELLRSL
+158 VDLDHDLLRSL
-169 PSKDANPL
+169 PAKNDNPL
-177 AVASLFVDPSANG
+177 AVASLFVDPAANG

-203 NELDVPASSV
+203 DQLDVPLSSI
-213 KSVSVNKN
+213 KSIAVIKN
-221 PYSAE
+221 PYSTE

-239 RGGSQRRFHSR
+239 RGGSIRRFHRRFS
-250 LTFTFRDASLDARN
+250 FTFRDASMDARN
-264 AFAKVRPPMQRELSE
+264 AFANVRPPRRRELFE
-279 GQIDGPLAGGK
+279 GSIDGPLVRDK
-290 ATFFLGGEFLKD
+290 VTFFVGGEYLKD
-302 NQSAF
+302 NDSAF
-307 IRAQTPSGL
+307 VSAETPSGL
-316 LAENFGTSERAPRL
+316 LVENLGIPRRTPRL
-330 LGRIDVRL
+330 FGRIDFRL

-355 GNQGVGAFDLPERAW
+355 PNQGVGAFDLPERAW
-370 NSTNETHEG
+370 NQTKETHEV

-393 EVRFDFRSRAK
+393 EVRFDFRSRTK
-404 EAQSL
+404 EIRSL
-409 SDAPAILVLGAFHS
+409 SDAPAILVLGAFNS
-423 GGGQI
+423 GGGQT
-428 SLRNAE
+428 SLHDGE

-474 FTFSDLASLASRQ
+474 FTFSDLANLASRQ

-495 GDPRASFT
+495 GDPRVSFN

-525 GLRHELQSNLH
+525 GLRHELQSNLDDH
-536 YYKNLAPRVALA
+536 HNLAPRVALA
-548 YTTANGQTVLRA
+548 YTTADGQTVLRV

-589 ISNPSFPLVGDPSA
+589 ISNPSYPLAGDPSA

-617 NIRAAYAIQ
+617 NIRGAYAIQ

-671 PNFLNMDQ
+671 PNFLNIDQ

-691 NLGVRTSLR
+691 NLGFRTSLR
-700 GRLQLVS
+700 GRLQIVS

-717 TSGLTSLPADNFDLR
+717 TSGLSSLPADNFDLR
-732 GERGRADFDQRHR
+732 SERGRADFDQRHR

-758 GFGLVASVS
+758 GFGLIASVG

-808 IGKTPGVLYDGAKAL
+808 IGQTPGVLYNGATAL
-823 FAGSFLTVNANDVH
+823 FGTTPPPVVHANDVH

-842 GTGNI
+842 GAGNI

-853 GPGFVSLDL
+853 GPSFVNVDL
-862 RSSKK
+862 RFSKK
-867 FKLWNNREKE
+867 FMLR
-877 NRSPELE
+877 RSKSKTEASRDLE
-884 FRIDAFN
+884 FRLDGFN
-891 ILNHV
+891 IFNHV
-896 NRKNFVGPLSS
+896 NARNFVGTLSS
-907 PFFGR
+907 PFFGL
-912 ANAAHSARELQAS
+912 ANSAFPARELQTS
-925 AKFIF
+925 VRFSF

>member
-14 FSVALPAATG
+14 FSVIVPAAMG

-50 SQTTGTAPAFAGA
+50 GQNTGI
-63 VGQVPTSRSQPQYVQ
+63 VQ
-78 TNIKAVTDEAGHFA
+78 KAVTDEAGHFA
-92 FTGVAPGEYVLS
+92 FTGVEPGDYVLS
-104 VRVQGFEKAELQL
+104 AKVEGFEKAQLQL
-117 KVGSSPTPAQRV
+117 KVGTSPTPAQRV
-129 RLKVATVTDEITV
+129 RLKVATVTEEITV

-151 SDQNTTA
+151 SEQNSTA

-169 PSKDANPL
+169 PAKDANPL

-239 RGGSQRRFHSR
+239 RGGSQRHFHSR
-250 LTFTFRDASLDARN
+250 FTFTFRDASMDARN
-264 AFAKVRPPMQRELSE
+264 AFADVRPPRRRELFE
-279 GQIDGPLAGGK
+279 GAIDGPLVRDK
-290 ATFFLGGEFLKD
+290 VTFFLGGEYLKD
-302 NQSAF
+302 NDTAF
-307 IRAQTPSGL
+307 VAAETPSGRL
-316 LAENFGTSERAPRL
+316 VESLGIPRRTPRL
-330 LGRIDVRL
+330 FGRMDFRL

-370 NSTNETHEG
+370 NSANETHEV
-379 RISETAIPSANFSN
+379 RISETVIRSANFSN
-393 EVRFDFRSRAK
+393 EVRFDFRSRRK

-409 SDAPAILVLGAFHS
+409 TDAPAILVPGAFHS
-423 GGGQI
+423 GGAQI
-428 SLRNAE
+428 SRSDRE
-434 NAVDFQDLVSYIHG
+434 NIMDVQELVSYVHG
-448 KHTFRFGA
+448 RHTLRLGGVA
-456 IVKSRLIDFS
+456 KSRFIDFTDRS
-466 DSSNFGGT
+466 DFGGT
-474 FTFSDLASLASRQ
+474 FTFSDLAAFTSKQPR
-487 PFKLTVNR
+487 PFKFTVNQ
-495 GDPRASFT
+495 GDPRLSFT

-511 QDEMRFWPR
+511 QDEIRLRPR
-520 FGLLL
+520 FSLLL

-536 YYKNLAPRVALA
+536 YHKNLAPRVALA

-566 QRQPVTLE
+566 QRQPVTVE

-603 LANLPPPSVVRIDP
+603 LANLPPPSVVRMDP
-617 NIRAAYAIQ
+617 NIRGAYAVQ
-626 TSLGVERKLGR
+626 ASLGVEQKLGR

-657 DVNAPLPAT
+657 DINAPLPAT

-671 PNFLNMDQ
+671 PNFLNIDQ
-679 FETSGSSHSHSF
+679 FETSGSSHSHSL
-691 NLGVRTSLR
+691 NLGFRTSVR
-700 GRLQLVS
+700 GKVQLVS

-717 TSGLTSLPADNFDLR
+717 TSGLSSLPADNFDLR
-732 GERGRADFDQRHR
+732 SERGRADFDQRHR

-758 GFGLVASVS
+758 GFGLIASVG

-794 PNAPFTSFGIDGSF
+794 PNAPFTSFGIDGRF
-808 IGKTPGVLYDGAKAL
+808 IGQTPGVLYDGAKAL
-823 FAGSFLTVNANDVH
+823 SAGSFLTVNANDVH

-842 GTGNI
+842 GAGNI

-853 GPGFVSLDL
+853 GPGFVNLDL
-862 RSSKK
+862 RSAKR
-867 FKLWNNREKE
+867 FKLWNNREKG

-884 FRIDAFN
+884 FRLDAFN

-925 AKFIF
+925 AKFTF

>member
-1 MRKAIWLGVLIVW
+1 MKKAIWVLFLIAW
-14 FSVALPAATG
+14 SSAFLPALMA
-24 QNLGQVEGTVE
+24 QEPGQVQGTVE
-35 DPTGIPVAQAEVKLT
+35 DPHRAPVAQASVKLIA
-50 SQTTGTAPAFAGA
+50 QPTGTALK
-63 VGQVPTSRSQPQYVQ
+63 T
-78 TNIKAVTDEAGHFA
+78 VTDEAGHFV
-92 FTGVAPGEYVLS
+92 FTEVAPGEYLLQVKM
-104 VRVQGFEKAELQL
+104 QGFEKAELQL

-129 RLKVATVTDEITV
+129 RLKVATVTEEITV
-142 SAQSSDPLS
+142 SARSADPTAP
-151 SDQNTTA
+151 DQNTTA
-158 VQVDHELLRSL
+158 VDLDHDLLRSL
-169 PSKDANPL
+169 PAKNDNPL
-177 AVASLFVDPSANG
+177 AVASLFVDPAANG

-203 NELDVPASSV
+203 DQLDVPLSSI
-213 KSVSVNKN
+213 KSITVNKN
-221 PYSAE
+221 PYSTE

-239 RGGSQRRFHSR
+239 GGGSNRRFHRRFS
-250 LTFTFRDASLDARN
+250 FTFRDASMDARN
-264 AFAKVRPPMQRELSE
+264 AFANVRPPRRRELFE
-279 GQIDGPLAGGK
+279 GQIDGPLGGGR

-302 NQSAF
+302 NDSAF
-307 IRAQTPSGL
+307 VTAETPSGPL
-316 LAENFGTSERAPRL
+316 VESLGIPRRTPRL
-330 LGRIDVRL
+330 FGRIDFRL
-338 TPLQI
+338 TLLQI
-343 LSVRYNWSRDSL
+343 LSVRYNWSRASL
-355 GNQGVGAFDLPERAW
+355 PNQGVGAFDLPERAW
-370 NSTNETHEG
+370 NQTKETHEV
-379 RISETAIPSANFSN
+379 RVLETAIPSANFSN

-404 EAQSL
+404 EIRSV
-409 SDAPAILVLGAFHS
+409 SDTPAILVLGAFHS
-423 GGGQI
+423 GRGEP
-428 SLRNAE
+428 SLHDGE
-434 NAVDFQDLVSYIHG
+434 NAVVFQDLVSYIHR

-466 DSSNFGGT
+466 DISNFGGT
-474 FTFSDLASLASRQ
+474 FTFSDLANLASRQ

-495 GDPRASFT
+495 GDPRVSFN

-525 GLRHELQSNLH
+525 GLRHDLQSSLDDH
-536 YYKNLAPRVALA
+536 HNLAPRVALA
-548 YTTANGQTVLRA
+548 YTTADGQTVLRV

-566 QRQPVTLE
+566 QRQPVTVE
-574 EQSLLLDG
+574 HQALLLGG

-589 ISNPSFPLVGDPSA
+589 ISDPSFPLVRDPSA
-603 LANLPPPSVVRIDP
+603 LANLPPPSVVRMDP

-671 PNFLNMDQ
+671 PNFLNIDQ

-691 NLGVRTSLR
+691 NLGFRTSLR

-732 GERGRADFDQRHR
+732 SERGRADFDQRHR

-758 GFGLVASVS
+758 AFGLITSVH

-808 IGKTPGVLYDGAKAL
+808 IGQTPGVLYDGAKAL
-823 FAGSFLTVNANDVH
+823 SAGSFLTVNANDVH

-842 GTGNI
+842 GAGNI

-853 GPGFVSLDL
+853 GPGFVNLDL
-862 RSSKK
+862 RSAKR

-884 FRIDAFN
+884 FRLDAFN

-925 AKFIF
+925 AKFTF

>member
-1 MRKAIWLGVLIVW
+1 MKKAIWVLFLIAW
-14 FSVALPAATG
+14 SSAFLPALMA
-24 QNLGQVEGTVE
+24 QEPGQVQGTVE
-35 DPTGIPVAQAEVKLT
+35 DPHRAPVAQASVKLIA
-50 SQTTGTAPAFAGA
+50 QPTGTALK
-63 VGQVPTSRSQPQYVQ
+63 T
-78 TNIKAVTDEAGHFA
+78 VTDEAGHFV
-92 FTGVAPGEYVLS
+92 FTEVAPGEYLLQVKM
-104 VRVQGFEKAELQL
+104 QGFEKAELQL

-129 RLKVATVTDEITV
+129 RLKVATVTEEITV
-142 SAQSSDPLS
+142 SARSADPTAP
-151 SDQNTTA
+151 DQNTTA
-158 VQVDHELLRSL
+158 VDLDHDLLRSL
-169 PSKDANPL
+169 PAKNDNPL
-177 AVASLFVDPSANG
+177 AVASLFVDPAANG

-203 NELDVPASSV
+203 DQLDVPLSSI
-213 KSVSVNKN
+213 KSITVNKN
-221 PYSAE
+221 PYSTE

-239 RGGSQRRFHSR
+239 RGGSIRRFHRRFS
-250 LTFTFRDASLDARN
+250 FTFRDASMDARN
-264 AFAKVRPPMQRELSE
+264 AFANVRPPRRRELFE
-279 GQIDGPLAGGK
+279 GSIDGPLVRDK
-290 ATFFLGGEFLKD
+290 VTFFVGGEYLKD
-302 NQSAF
+302 NDSAF
-307 IRAQTPSGL
+307 VSAETPSGL
-316 LAENFGTSERAPRL
+316 LAESLGIPRRTPRL
-330 LGRIDVRL
+330 FGRVDFRL

-355 GNQGVGAFDLPERAW
+355 PNQGVGAFDLPERAW
-370 NSTNETHEG
+370 NQTKETHEV

-404 EAQSL
+404 EIRSL
-409 SDAPAILVLGAFHS
+409 SDAPAILVLGAFNS
-423 GGGQI
+423 GGGQT
-428 SLRNAE
+428 SLHDGE

-466 DSSNFGGT
+466 DRSNFGGT
-474 FTFSDLASLASRQ
+474 FTFSDLPSLASRQ
-487 PFKLTVNR
+487 PFQFTVKQ
-495 GDPRASFT
+495 GDPRVSFN

-520 FGLLL
+520 FSLLL
-525 GLRHELQSNLH
+525 GLRHELQSNLDDH
-536 YYKNLAPRVALA
+536 HNLAPRVALA
-548 YTTANGQTVLRA
+548 YTTADGQTVLRV

-566 QRQPVTLE
+566 QRQPVTVE
-574 EQSLLLDG
+574 HQSLLLGG

-589 ISNPSFPLVGDPSA
+589 ISNPSFPLVGDPSS
-603 LANLPPPSVVRIDP
+603 LANLPPPSVVRMDP

-626 TSLGVERKLGR
+626 ASLGVEQKLGR

-657 DVNAPLPAT
+657 DINAPLPAT

-671 PNFLNMDQ
+671 PNFLNIDQ

-691 NLGVRTSLR
+691 NLGFRTSLR
-700 GRLQLVS
+700 GKLQLVS

-758 GFGLVASVS
+758 AFGLITSVH

-794 PNAPFTSFGIDGSF
+794 PNAPFTSFGIDGRF
-808 IGKTPGVLYDGAKAL
+808 IGQTPGVLYDGAKAL

-842 GTGNI
+842 GAGNI

-853 GPGFVSLDL
+853 GPGFVNLDL
-862 RSSKK
+862 RSAKR

-884 FRIDAFN
+884 FRLDAFN

-925 AKFIF
+925 AKFTF